1 MRFMVAIETDATRY
15 HGENAS
21 RPRLLE
27 HSETAQILAHL
38 STDLAV
44 HFPQL
49 KSCSIGLAGALY
61 DQTQLLRPGYPIYST
76 LEARVHS
83 DIGSGSTEP
92 AKVALG
98 AKSDGFPA
106 ALQPDQNIPL
116 GILQTL
122 PLVCGGDDALIEE
135 LADAME
141 HRFLESGQI
150 SAHSAKAL
158 EANFEIAVNHARFMT
173 VTDLNAMLHLQ
184 LEHFGFLP
192 LWQLLDAAINVP
204 DTELSVEGSGSQQ
217 FHWTGTAV
225 RCSFETFDYWANQ
238 GSGKSLA
245 ASGLLLATSYSEWTR
260 EYRQYLTT
268 LAAHE
273 VPLEQVL
280 ASDPS
285 AVLNSSF
292 LIEDSGLQPRKD
304 SVQLTEHSSGEL
316 GTVAVSVIGESGLM
330 NYYPLIPSGLND
342 LHASIRKEL
351 GISGAV
357 SFPGGVLYDEA
368 SRMLRPDNL
377 NS

>member
-15 HGENAS
+15 HGEYAR
-21 RPRLLE
+21 RPGLLGD
-27 HSETAQILAHL
+27 SEAAQMLAHL
-38 STDLAV
+38 STDLAR

-61 DQTQLLRPGYPIYST
+61 DQTQLLRPGYPVYSA
-76 LEARVHS
+76 LETSIANDVDS
-83 DIGSGSTEP
+83 ESAEP
-92 AKVALG
+92 AKVAMG
-98 AKSDGFPA
+98 ARSDGFPA
-106 ALQPDQNIPL
+106 ALRPDDNIPL

-122 PLVCGGDDALIEE
+122 PLVCGGSEALISE

-141 HRFLESGQI
+141 HRFLESGQL

-158 EANFEIAVNHARFMT
+158 EANFGIAVNHARFMT

-192 LWQLLDAAINVP
+192 LWQLLDAAINLP
-204 DTELSVEGSGSQQ
+204 GTDLSVEGKCGQK
-217 FHWTGTAV
+217 FHWNGTAV
-225 RCSFETFDYWANQ
+225 RCNFETFDYWANH
-238 GSGKSLA
+238 GAGRGLA
-245 ASGLLLATSYSEWTR
+245 AGGRLLATSYSEWTR

-280 ASDPS
+280 ASDPTV
-285 AVLNSSF
+285 VLDTSFMVEKSS
-292 LIEDSGLQPRKD
+292 LAPRKD
-304 SVQLTEHSSGEL
+304 SVQITEHSSGEL

-357 SFPGGVLYDEA
+357 SFPGGVLYDES

-377 NS
+377 GS